1 MTDKDDAAPMLT
13 HHALG
18 FEPPKKKKVDE
29 DDEDENLPPE
39 FEGEEPKPV
48 FIDPFIDEIRKV
60 KDSQSPAMREAISTA
75 ECFGRQ
81 WYVDPAVNPAE
92 GGLCPQEECDLRTLC
107 ELIYTRV
114 QKIETAT
121 TAKEEKEINQEAKK
135 TFRSRKVHRRYPYL
149 AMGRPIDQLADK
161 LWRLVGGP
169 PSLPNRWAYPP
180 SKTPKEQEVAQ
191 KIFIELYGSGIL
203 VSKRTNYHT
212 FFRDGLH
219 WMKFWVR
226 HPRGGWL
233 DLVRSLSDAVG
244 EITPTMERENMI
256 ERMVQPSHRWFSHR
270 VYVSHHQHLT
280 QLGKV
285 FVSMGI
291 APV

>member
-1 MTDKDDAAPMLT
+1 MTDKDDVVPMLT

-18 FEPPKKKKVDE
+18 FEPPKKKVDE
-29 DDEDENLPPE
+29 DDEDCLPEPE
-39 FEGEEPKPV
+39 EEPGPV
-48 FIDPFIDEIRKV
+48 FVDPFIDEIK
-60 KDSQSPAMREAISTA
+60 KTWDSQSPVMKEAISGA

-81 WYVDPAVNPAE
+81 WYVDPAVNPRE
-92 GGLCPQEECDLRTLC
+92 GGICPQEECDLRTLC
-107 ELIYTRV
+107 ELIHTRV
-114 QKIETAT
+114 GKIETAT
-121 TAKEEKEINQEAKK
+121 TAKEEKEIKKEAKK
-135 TFRSRKVHRRYPYL
+135 QLKSRKLHRRYPYI
-149 AMGRPIDQLADK
+149 AQGRPIDQLADK

-169 PSLPNRWAYPP
+169 PHLPNRWAYPP

-219 WMKFWVR
+219 WMRFWVR

-233 DLVRSLSDAVG
+233 DLVRSLSDQVG
-244 EITPTMERENMI
+244 EIVPTMERENMI
-256 ERMVQPSHRWFSHR
+256 ERMVQPAHRWFPHR
-270 VYVSHHQHLT
+270 VYVSHHQHLA

-285 FVSMGI
+285 FTAMGI
-291 APV
+291 IPV